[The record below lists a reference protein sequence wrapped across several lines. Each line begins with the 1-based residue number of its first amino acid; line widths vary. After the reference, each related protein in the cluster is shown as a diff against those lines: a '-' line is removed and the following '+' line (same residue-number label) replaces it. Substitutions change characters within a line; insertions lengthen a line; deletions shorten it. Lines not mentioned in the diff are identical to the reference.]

1 MNPHKITQPSYN
13 LQLLLC
19 FHLQAFIEEYFLEDD
34 MASEDTTAAL
44 EAKEASIEDASRV
57 RADVRA
63 FVMTHA
69 DHAWSGRAVAR
80 VFHGIGD
87 DDDITVFLCF

>member
-1 MNPHKITQPSYN
+1 
-13 LQLLLC
+13 
-19 FHLQAFIEEYFLEDD
+19 
-34 MASEDTTAAL
+34 MASEDTSAA

-87 DDDITVFLCF
+87 DDDDINSVSLLLLGPKLMFAEHSLAGLGRLV

>member
-1 MNPHKITQPSYN
+1 MQHFT
-13 LQLLLC
+13 
-19 FHLQAFIEEYFLEDD
+19 FQAFIEEYFLEDD
-34 MASEDTTAAL
+34 MASEDASVAASA
-44 EAKEASIEDASRV
+44 EVKEASIEDASRV

-87 DDDITVFLCF
+87 DDDITAFLCFLAKCLTNIQYPYD